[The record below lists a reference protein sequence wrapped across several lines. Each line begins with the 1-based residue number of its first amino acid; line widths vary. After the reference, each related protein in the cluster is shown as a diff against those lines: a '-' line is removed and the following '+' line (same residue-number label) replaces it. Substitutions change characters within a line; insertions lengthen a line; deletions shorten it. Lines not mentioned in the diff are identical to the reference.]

1 MHSHRRHTGAL
12 VFATLAALGTPLAAQ
27 QPTGQQP
34 APPQGG
40 LTIEQA
46 ITTAR
51 TGNPDLLAQRNDQRN
66 TRAAVRSARADLY
79 LPSANAQADFGYT
92 GSGVQRFG
100 SEVFGVRPQYYSS
113 GYYVGIGYELSGSK
127 LMQPRIARAQ
137 ENATARR
144 VEGFEANMVSQVAQ
158 QYLTALQAGELA
170 AQAEREVAR
179 TVEHERLAR
188 ARLEVGAGTPLDV
201 RRAEVQRGQAEVALL
216 QQRNAHATEVLRLGL
231 AMGRSIPANTPLVS
245 SFALFE
251 PRWTSEELVAM
262 AQANNPN
269 LASARANA
277 SAART
282 GIRAARSQYLP
293 TLSFSAGFRGSVYS
307 AGNLNPLYESALG
320 NTGARFEGC
329 LQGNQLAAL
338 LGQPQRPC
346 SQFDVSNPAV
356 ADSVRGAVK
365 DANPSFPFGYERQ
378 PLSAGLSFTLPIFNG
393 LQRER
398 RIEEARVGAQD
409 AELQLRM
416 QELQL
421 RTNVETALLSLRT
434 AYGAAQL
441 QEQVVQRAGEE
452 LRLAQ
457 ERFRLGATSS
467 VEVTDALTSL
477 REAERARIDAVY
489 NFHKSLAA
497 LEALVGR
504 SLR

>member
-12 VFATLAALGTPLAAQ
+12 VLAALAALGSPLAAQ
-27 QPTGQQP
+27 QP
-34 APPQGG
+34 APQQGG
-40 LTIEQA
+40 LTLEEA
-46 ITTAR
+46 VTTAR
-51 TGNPDLLAQRNDQRN
+51 TGNPDLLAQRNDQRS
-66 TRAAVRSARADLY
+66 TRAALRSARADLY

-158 QYLTALQAGELA
+158 QYLTALQAGEQA

-179 TVEHERLAR
+179 TIEHERLAK

-231 AMGRSIPANTPLVS
+231 AMGRSIPADTRLTS
-245 SFALFE
+245 TFTLFE
-251 PRWTSEELVAM
+251 PRWTAEQLVEM

-307 AGNLNPLYESALG
+307 AGNLDPLYDNALG
-320 NTGARFEGC
+320 STGARFEGC
-329 LQGNQLAAL
+329 QQGNQLATL

-346 SQFDVSNPAV
+346 SHLDVSNPAV
-356 ADSVRGAVK
+356 VDSVRRAVK

-378 PLSAGLSFTLPIFNG
+378 PLSAGVSFSLPIFNG

-398 RIEEARVGAQD
+398 RIEEARVSAQD
-409 AELQLRM
+409 AELQVRM

-434 AYGAAQL
+434 AYSAAQL

-457 ERFRLGATSS
+457 ERFRFGATSS

>member
-12 VFATLAALGTPLAAQ
+12 VFAALAVLASPLAAQ
-27 QPTGQQP
+27 QPTGQP
-34 APPQGG
+34 APQQDG
-40 LTIEQA
+40 LTIEEA
-46 ITTAR
+46 INTAR
-51 TGNPDLLAQRNDQRN
+51 TGNPDMLAQRNDQRS
-66 TRAAVRSARADLY
+66 TRAAVRAARADLY

-100 SEVFGVRPQYYSS
+100 SEVFGARPQYYSS
-113 GYYVGIGYELSGSK
+113 GYYLGIGYELSGAK

-179 TVEHERLAR
+179 TIEHERLAR

-231 AMGRSIPANTPLVS
+231 AMGRSIPADTRLTS
-245 SFALFE
+245 TFTLFA
-251 PRWTSEELVAM
+251 PRWTAEQLVEM

-269 LASARANA
+269 LASARANV

-293 TLSFSAGFRGSVYS
+293 TVSLTTGLRGSVYS
-307 AGNLNPLYESALG
+307 AGNLDPLYQRELAS
-320 NTGARFEGC
+320 TGGAFRGC
-329 LQGNQLAAL
+329 QQGNRIAVL
-338 LGQPQRPC
+338 LGDPQEPC
-346 SQFDVSNPAV
+346 DRFDIRNPAV
-356 ADSVRGAVK
+356 ADSVRGVVREL
-365 DANPSFPFGYERQ
+365 NPTFPFGYERQ
-378 PLSAGLSFTLPIFNG
+378 PRSAQLSFSLPIFNG

-398 RIEEARVGAQD
+398 RIEEARVSAQD
-409 AELQLRM
+409 AELQVRM

>member
-1 MHSHRRHTGAL
+1 MHSQRRQTGAL
-12 VFATLAALGTPLAAQ
+12 VFVAVAALGTPLAAQ
-27 QPTGQQP
+27 QT
-34 APPQGG
+34 APQQGG
-40 LTIEQA
+40 LTIEEA

-51 TGNPDLLAQRNDQRN
+51 TANPDMLAQRNDQRG
-66 TRAAVRSARADLY
+66 TRAALRAARADLY

-92 GSGVQRFG
+92 GKGVQRFG

-113 GYYVGIGYELSGSK
+113 GYYVGIGYELSGAK

-170 AQAEREVAR
+170 EQAVLEVAR
-179 TVEHERLAR
+179 ALEHERIAK

-231 AMGRSIPANTPLVS
+231 AMGRSIPADTRLVS
-245 SFALFE
+245 TFTLFE
-251 PRWTSEELVAM
+251 PRWTAEQLIEM

-293 TLSFSAGFRGSVYS
+293 TVSVNAGFRGSVYS
-307 AGNLNPLYESALG
+307 AGNLTPLYDNALG
-320 NTGARFEGC
+320 STGARFQGC
-329 LQGNQLAAL
+329 QQGNQLATL
-338 LGQPQRPC
+338 LGQPQRDC
-346 SQFDVSNPAV
+346 SEFDIRNPAV

-378 PLSAGLSFTLPIFNG
+378 PLAAGLTFSLPIFNG

-441 QEQVVQRAGEE
+441 QEQVVQRAMEE

-504 SLR
+504 NLR